1 MLAQILREQK
11 LLLRMRQLVPLSV
24 TAKVL
29 LVLSSK
35 LLAVYAIVIGY
46 ALDALRCRLDPILLK
61 KPQTRD

>member
-1 MLAQILREQK
+1 MLAQILWEQK
-11 LLLRMRQLVPLSV
+11 ILLRMRQLVPLSV

>member
-11 LLLRMRQLVPLSV
+11 ILLRMRQLVPLSV

-61 KPQTRD
+61 KPQTQD

>member
-1 MLAQILREQK
+1 MLAQILRKQEV
-11 LLLRMRQLVPLSV
+11 LFCMRQLVPLAV

-46 ALDALRCRLDPILLK
+46 ALDALRCGLDPILLK
-61 KPQTRD
+61 KPQTQD